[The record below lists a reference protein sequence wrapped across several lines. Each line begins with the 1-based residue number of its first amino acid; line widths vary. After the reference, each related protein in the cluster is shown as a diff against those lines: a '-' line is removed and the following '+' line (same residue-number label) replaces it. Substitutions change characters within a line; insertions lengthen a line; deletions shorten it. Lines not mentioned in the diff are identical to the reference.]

1 MHCNN
6 TNKII
11 SLLILFYL
19 GMIISCATPQPQPAR
34 LVTQY
39 PLKLEVAIR
48 TLVND
53 LLQQLPKK
61 PNDTNELGTPLKIVL
76 DPFVDMAS
84 GEVVQVSRQM
94 EQLIV
99 DEIHTRFSDITI
111 SRMTSQNIRQANY
124 VINGTIHLE
133 NYEVGTGGT
142 TTPPENIEKFYRV
155 SSSMVNLGNAKIIA
169 HSDVWIAEKELN
181 YTPIASY
188 QDSPMY
194 LKDKRL
200 ESLVATAKTPS
211 GQSASEEYYN
221 GLDTHAL
228 LAEADTL
235 YEQNHYEQALL
246 LLNKATERPDG
257 NVMKTYAGL
266 YETHRKLEH
275 QKDAEQAF
283 AKLLAVSVQET
294 QKLNMKF
301 LFKVN
306 SADFIE
312 ESVLREEYSFWLN
325 QIAEYFSHNQD
336 QCFHIVGHSSH
347 SGKAAYNENLS
358 KLRAQKVQK
367 LMKPNFPQIMQRSRA
382 IGKGFEE
389 NLVGLGTDDARDA
402 IDRRVEIVIV
412 NCSQLGK
419 ELTTF

>member
-11 SLLILFYL
+11 GLLILCL
-19 GMIISCATPQPQPAR
+19 GMVISCATPQPQPAP

-53 LLQQLPKK
+53 LLQQLPKN
-61 PNDTNELGTPLKIVL
+61 PNGTNELSTPLKIVL

-99 DEIHTRFSDITI
+99 DEIHTHSNDMTV

-133 NYEVGTGGT
+133 NYEVGTGG

-169 HSDVWIAEKELN
+169 HSDVWISEKELN
-181 YTPIASY
+181 YTPIAAY

-200 ESLVATAKTPS
+200 ESLVTTAKTPS
-211 GQSASEEYYN
+211 GQSVSEEYYN

-235 YEQNHYEQALL
+235 YEQSDYEKALL
-246 LLNKATERPDG
+246 ILNKAASRSDG

-266 YETHRKLEH
+266 YETHRKLDH
-275 QKDAEQAF
+275 RKDAEQAF
-283 AKLLAVSVQET
+283 ARLLAVSVQET
-294 QKLNMKF
+294 QRLNMKF

-325 QIAEYFSHNQD
+325 QITEYFSHNQD

-367 LMKPNFPQIMQRSRA
+367 LMKPNFPQIMQRSQA
-382 IGKGFEE
+382 MGKGFEE